1 MFARTNQGQLLYGGQ
16 LYDPVQ
22 ESWTDLPVPTPTT
35 QPLSPL
41 EALRWRQH
49 ESGVPIRAPLAVIGP
64 NEASPR
70 ALAVAEAIGAL
81 VAEAGFVLLC
91 GGRGGVMEAAC
102 KGAMRAGGITIGL
115 LPGEDASEANPY
127 VTIPLATG
135 IGEAR
140 NALIARA
147 GACLI
152 AIGDSWGTLSEV
164 ALGLRFGRPVFGFA
178 GAPALPGVVRL
189 RTTRQLPRALA
200 EALLL
205 PPMAS
210 RLSADPP

>member
-1 MFARTNQGQLLYGGQ
+1 MFARTNQGQLLYGNQ
-16 LYDPVQ
+16 VFDPVQ
-22 ESWTDLPVPTPTT
+22 KSWMPATVPIGDTHSLT
-35 QPLSPL
+35 PL
-41 EALRWRQH
+41 EALRWRQKD
-49 ESGVPIRAPLAVIGP
+49 SGAPICAPLAVIGP
-64 NEASPR
+64 SSATPR
-70 ALAVAEAIGAL
+70 ALATAEAVGVL

-102 KGAMRAGGITIGL
+102 KGAMSAGGITVGL
-115 LPGEDASEANPY
+115 LPGEDTSEANPY
-127 VTIPLATG
+127 LTIPLATG

-164 ALGLRFGRPVFGFA
+164 ALGLRFGRPVFGLA
-178 GAPALPGVVRL
+178 GAPILPGVLRL
-189 RTTRQLPRALA
+189 RTPHLLPRALA

-205 PPMAS
+205 PETFT
-210 RLSADPP
+210 RDV